1 MKIRI
6 EIEDKG
12 LRSAHEHEFESKDID
27 AEILKER
34 IINFL
39 NAAGVFAECIEG
51 ARQPSYPI
59 REKGGTLMGR
69 LENFIRLEL
78 PNDWFTSQELR
89 EKFETMED
97 DIKLSTVSTY
107 LSRMNRDGILERR
120 GNKNYRQYRL
130 SESQISEIAPLSIYP
145 RKGVE
150 QMLKAG
156 WKDRF

>member
-12 LRSAHEHEFESKDID
+12 LKSAHEFESEDMD
-27 AEILKER
+27 AELLRER
-34 IINFL
+34 IITFL
-39 NAAGVFAECIEG
+39 NAAGVFAESVPAI
-51 ARQPSYPI
+51 QPPAYPL
-59 REKGGTLMGR
+59 REAGGTLMGR

-89 EKFETMED
+89 EKFETLQD

-107 LSRMNRDGILERR
+107 LSRMTRDGILERR

-130 SESQISEIAPLSIYP
+130 AESQLSQIAPMPAYP
-145 RKGVE
+145 RKGME
-150 QMLKAG
+150 QMVKTG
-156 WKDRF
+156 SKW

>member
-12 LRSAHEHEFESKDID
+12 LKSAHEFESKDMD
-27 AEILKER
+27 AELLRER
-34 IINFL
+34 IITFL
-39 NAAGVFAECIEG
+39 NAAGVFSDSVA
-51 ARQPSYPI
+51 AVQPPAYPI
-59 REKGGTLMGR
+59 QKVGGTLMRR

-89 EKFETMED
+89 EKFETLED

-130 SESQISEIAPLSIYP
+130 MESQEIQIAPLPVYP
-145 RKGVE
+145 EKGME
-150 QMLKAG
+150 QMVKTG

>member
-1 MKIRI
+1 MRIRI

-12 LRSAHEHEFESKDID
+12 LKSAHEFESKDMD
-27 AEILKER
+27 AEILRER
-34 IINFL
+34 IISFL
-39 NAAGVFAECIEG
+39 NAAGIFAESATA
-51 ARQPSYPI
+51 ARSAPYPVH
-59 REKGGTLMGR
+59 ETGGTLMGR

-89 EKFETMED
+89 EKFETLED

-107 LSRMNRDGILERR
+107 LSRMNQEGILERR

-130 SESQISEIAPLSIYP
+130 VESQASHVAPLPSYS

-150 QMLKAG
+150 QMIKTG

>member
-12 LRSAHEHEFESKDID
+12 LKSAHEFESKDMD
-27 AEILKER
+27 AEILRER
-34 IINFL
+34 IITFL
-39 NAAGVFAECIEG
+39 NAAGVFAESAAAI
-51 ARQPSYPI
+51 QPPAYPI
-59 REKGGTLMGR
+59 QKAGGTLMGR

-89 EKFETMED
+89 ERFETLED

-130 SESQISEIAPLSIYP
+130 AESQASQIAPLPVYP
-145 RKGVE
+145 RKGME
-150 QMLKAG
+150 QIAKTG
-156 WKDRF
+156 WKDQF